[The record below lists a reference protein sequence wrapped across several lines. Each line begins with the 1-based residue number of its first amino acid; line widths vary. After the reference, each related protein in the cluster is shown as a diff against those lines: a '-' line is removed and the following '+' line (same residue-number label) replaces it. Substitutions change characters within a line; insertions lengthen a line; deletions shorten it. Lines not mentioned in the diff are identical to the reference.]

1 LEKYGNEIVG
11 DVEVGHW
18 EGPKTVH
25 FLVEAVARLP
35 AQRILFA
42 IGADVQLE
50 V

>member
-1 LEKYGNEIVG
+1 LEEYGNEIVS
-11 DVEVGHW
+11 DIEVGHCG
-18 EGPKTVH
+18 GPKTVH

-35 AQRILFA
+35 DQRILFA